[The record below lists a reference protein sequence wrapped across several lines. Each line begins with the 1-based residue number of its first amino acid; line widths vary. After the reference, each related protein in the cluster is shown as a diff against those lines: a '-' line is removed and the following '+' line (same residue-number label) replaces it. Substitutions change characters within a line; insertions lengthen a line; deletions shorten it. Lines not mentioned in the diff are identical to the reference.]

1 MAASNV
7 RPIIFPLSNPVRL
20 SECEFEDALR
30 WTDGR
35 VLFAS
40 GSPFPEASWE
50 GKVHYP
56 GQGNNMYIFPGKD
69 SNSLVPLCFLTAA
82 LNLGLGL
89 GSILCRASAVTDAM
103 VEASSLGLADSLSED
118 ERDSELLYPRLNR
131 IREISA
137 YIAMRVI
144 RKAQEEV
151 RNAEFLHSQIESH
164 RRVIQG
170 VDRNSDLWSLSE
182 AQLLMYVK
190 SKMWNP

>member
-1 MAASNV
+1 V
-7 RPIIFPLSNPVRL
+7 F
-20 SECEFEDALR
+20 
-30 WTDGR
+30 
-35 VLFAS
+35 
-40 GSPFPEASWE
+40 
-50 GKVHYP
+50 
-56 GQGNNMYIFPGKD
+56 
-69 SNSLVPLCFLTAA
+69 
-82 LNLGLGL
+82 NLGLGL

-144 RKAQEEV
+144 RKAQDEV
-151 RNAEFLHSQIESH
+151 RNTKFAYCTQIKSY

-182 AQLLMYVK
+182 AQLLAYVK
-190 SKMWNP
+190 GKMWNP

>member
-1 MAASNV
+1 V
-7 RPIIFPLSNPVRL
+7 CLL
-20 SECEFEDALR
+20 
-30 WTDGR
+30 
-35 VLFAS
+35 
-40 GSPFPEASWE
+40 
-50 GKVHYP
+50 
-56 GQGNNMYIFPGKD
+56 
-69 SNSLVPLCFLTAA
+69 LTTL

-103 VEASSLGLADSLSED
+103 VEASSLGLADSLDED

-151 RNAEFLHSQIESH
+151 RDPNYAYNIEAY
-164 RRVIQG
+164 RRAIQG
-170 VDRNSDLWSLSE
+170 VDRNSALRSLGD
-182 AQLLMYVK
+182 AQLLTYVT

>member
-1 MAASNV
+1 V
-7 RPIIFPLSNPVRL
+7 
-20 SECEFEDALR
+20 
-30 WTDGR
+30 
-35 VLFAS
+35 
-40 GSPFPEASWE
+40 
-50 GKVHYP
+50 
-56 GQGNNMYIFPGKD
+56 
-69 SNSLVPLCFLTAA
+69 

-103 VEASSLGLADSLSED
+103 VEASSLGLADSLNED

-137 YIAMRVI
+137 YIAMRVV

-151 RNAEFLHSQIESH
+151 RNAILHTQFESY

-170 VDRNSDLWSLSE
+170 VDRNSDLRSLSE
-182 AQLLMYVK
+182 AQLLTYVK

>member
-1 MAASNV
+1 
-7 RPIIFPLSNPVRL
+7 
-20 SECEFEDALR
+20 
-30 WTDGR
+30 
-35 VLFAS
+35 
-40 GSPFPEASWE
+40 
-50 GKVHYP
+50 
-56 GQGNNMYIFPGKD
+56 
-69 SNSLVPLCFLTAA
+69 
-82 LNLGLGL
+82 
-89 GSILCRASAVTDAM
+89 M

-118 ERDSELLYPRLNR
+118 ERDSELLYPRLDR

-151 RNAEFLHSQIESH
+151 RNAKALLTQIESY

-170 VDRNSDLWSLSE
+170 VDRNNDLRSLSE